1 MSNFADKLQENK
13 LKLNNGIKKYIFDLV
28 SIVIVIALL
37 ATSLDLFGLIDF
49 RKIKVFEFIISW
61 FPYFAAAMLLNTNFY
76 KKGVFIGKN
85 TVTFNNVITVYSSIA
100 NSLSGEQIKGLYSF
114 CDKYNEDA
122 KQSIQEQIL
131 RKEGLVINDFNN
143 EFLLND
149 TTVPPLK
156 TLSCKKLKSLNYT
169 KAQIKAIRNAKKVH
183 VKGICVNLLLSSI
196 DVKDSTNIG
205 SNERELETRKI
216 SSMTVRYIIST
227 LLLSV
232 ITIKDTISFGLL
244 GLVLVLFKV
253 TYVFANSCMSYFKG
267 YDDATIN
274 LASYF
279 TRKTDIL
286 KMYLDYVPED
296 NDVYE

>member
-1 MSNFADKLQENK
+1 MSNIADKLQENK

-49 RKIKVFEFIISW
+49 RKIKFIEFIISW

-76 KKGVFIGKN
+76 KKGVFVGKN

-100 NSLSGEQIKGLYSF
+100 NSLSGEQIKGLYPF
-114 CDKYNEDA
+114 CDKYNDDA

-131 RKEGLVINDFNN
+131 RKEGLTIADFNN
-143 EFLLND
+143 EFIIND
-149 TTVPPLK
+149 EAIPPLK
-156 TLSCKKLKSLNYT
+156 TLSRKKLKLLGYT
-169 KAQIKAIRNAKKVH
+169 RAQIRAIKNAKKVH
-183 VKGICVNLLLSSI
+183 VKGICVNVLLSSI

-205 SNERELETRKI
+205 SNERELETKKI
-216 SSMTVRYIIST
+216 SSMTVRYIVST
-227 LLLSV
+227 VLLSV

-253 TYVFANSCMSYFKG
+253 MYVFANSCMSYFKG

-296 NDVYE
+296 NDIYE